1 MPSRFVRRRLRPS
14 RPYLGLTSLV
24 FAILLAACARILFE
38 PSGREVSGRAFAL
51 DGDTIRIGENRIRLK
66 GIDAPE
72 LNQSCMRN
80 GTPILCGEKAR
91 DTLLGMILNR
101 HVECRV
107 SGRDRYQR
115 LLARCFVDGED
126 IGARMVSDG
135 LAVAYGD
142 YRILETKARLQ
153 GKGIWS
159 TTFDRP
165 QEWRRSH
172 LY

>member
-1 MPSRFVRRRLRPS
+1 MTSRFVRRRFGPS
-14 RPYLGLTSLV
+14 RPFLGLSSLV
-24 FAILLAACARILFE
+24 LALLLAACARILFE
-38 PSGREVSGRAFAL
+38 PSGREVTGRAFAV
-51 DGDTIRIGENRIRLK
+51 DGDTIRIGESRIRLK

-72 LNQSCMRN
+72 LNQSCMR
-80 GTPILCGEKAR
+80 GSTPILCGEKAR

-101 HVECRV
+101 RVECRV
-107 SGRDRYQR
+107 TGRDRYQR

-126 IGARMVSDG
+126 IGARMVSEG
-135 LAVAYGD
+135 FAVAYGD

-153 GKGIWS
+153 GRGIWS
-159 TTFDRP
+159 TTFEQP